1 MTEVTKKETKTEN
14 LSPNPP
20 SQQEENKKPSADSIA
35 AKRDWCVSQMTP
47 NFFATP
53 TPGNPKEPSV
63 EALDQFQNFVNVI
76 CPSLDL
82 NVPSKFINHCFD
94 ITIYSAKVTAKDIII
109 ALRHIVL
116 TLNLRYCFRWSYCRF
131 MLPHGLLHAEN
142 AEAIG

>member
-109 ALRHIVL
+109 ALRHITL
-116 TLNLRYCFRWSYCRF
+116 TLILRYCFRWSYCRF